1 MKIKF
6 ITTIYSDLNNT
17 TLGGRQ
23 SRYHHYRLSLL
34 SLLKMTNA
42 DFVCYTSENEIQSL
56 YNFFYIQHKISQKKL
71 EFKVYDLNKSY
82 YSGLINQ
89 YKNIDEV
96 KLGDRCYE
104 LQYSKIPFY
113 DFEDGSY
120 DYYYWIDAGL
130 SHSGLIPDKYLSGI
144 GYEQYFESSLFN
156 NKLLEN
162 LVKFTGDKFFIIGK
176 ENKKNFW
183 EQTVN
188 PIYYTNY
195 DSSFHIIGGLLGG
208 KKENWGLIKELFDKY
223 VNQIIPIEKKL
234 YFEEH
239 ILTLMYFNN
248 QELFVKKEFDV
259 WLHENNYETGHP
271 EYLLDNKS
279 FYKILE
285 ELNNE

>member
-1 MKIKF
+1 MRVKF
-6 ITTIYSDLNNT
+6 ITAIYSDLHNT
-17 TLGGRQ
+17 NLGGRE

-42 DFVCYTSENEIQSL
+42 DFVCYTSEREIQSL
-56 YNFFYIQHKISQKKL
+56 YDFFYTQHNISKEKLQFKI
-71 EFKVYDLNKSY
+71 YDLEKSQY
-82 YSGLINQ
+82 FELINQ
-89 YKNIDEV
+89 YNNIEEIR
-96 KLGDRCYE
+96 LGDRCYT
-104 LQYSKIPFY
+104 LQYSKLSFY

-156 NKLLEN
+156 NKLLDN
-162 LVKFTGDKFFIIGK
+162 LVKLTKDKFFIIAK
-176 ENKKNFW
+176 ENNKNFW
-183 EQTVN
+183 EQSVN
-188 PIYYTNY
+188 PKYYTNY
-195 DSSFHIIGGLLGG
+195 DNSLHIIGGLFGG
-208 KKENWGLIKELFDKY
+208 NKENWGLVKNLFNNY
-223 VNQIIPIEKKL
+223 LNQIMPIEKKL

-239 ILTLMYFNN
+239 ILTLTYFNN

-271 EYLLDNKS
+271 EYLINNKS

>member
-1 MKIKF
+1 MKVKF
-6 ITTIYSDLNNT
+6 ITTIYSDLYNT

-56 YNFFYIQHKISQKKL
+56 YNFFYIQHNISQKKL
-71 EFKVYDLNKSY
+71 EIKIYDLNKSY

-130 SHSGLIPDKYLSGI
+130 SHTGLIPDKYLSGV

-156 NKLLEN
+156 NKLLDN
-162 LVKFTGDKFFIIGK
+162 LVKFTGDKFFIIAK

-208 KKENWGLIKELFDKY
+208 KKENWILIKELFDKY

-248 QELFVKKEFDV
+248 QELFVKKEFDI